1 MANFNVRIYGYRGVS
16 QIPQVH
22 VTQFSNDSLLVNEE
36 PYVFGQLIPTDGDNP
51 VTSASDAQTGTKMLK
66 VEVPDGKGIRYE
78 VNLNGPAATNA
89 RVASTDSPKMEGVNW
104 ITFSPGAT
112 FSFVDAANFP

>member
-36 PYVFGQLIPTDGDNP
+36 PYVFGELLSTNGDAA
-51 VTSASDAQTGTKMLK
+51 VTSTAENSTGTKMLK
-66 VEVPDGKGIRYE
+66 VEVPDGKAIRYE
-78 VNLNGPAATNA
+78 VNLNGPLATNA